1 MWKHMP
7 RVDIITNVIY
17 ANQHYALTLMQMF
30 NCQRRSWKL
39 SFLSPN
45 PPPPA
50 SPAKALWR
58 ACSLAIC
65 LVAGP
70 LTWGEILGFWG
81 MMLMKC
87 DNNKNFTGDIDL
99 CSFNFFV
106 SFFNWVN
113 LSELLA

>member
-1 MWKHMP
+1 MP

-17 ANQHYALTLMQMF
+17 ANQHFALTLMQMF
-30 NCQRRSWKL
+30 NFQRRSWKL

-50 SPAKALWR
+50 
-58 ACSLAIC
+58 IC
-65 LVAGP
+65 LVTGP
-70 LTWGEILGFWG
+70 LTWGEILEFWG

-106 SFFNWVN
+106 SFF
-113 LSELLA
+113 